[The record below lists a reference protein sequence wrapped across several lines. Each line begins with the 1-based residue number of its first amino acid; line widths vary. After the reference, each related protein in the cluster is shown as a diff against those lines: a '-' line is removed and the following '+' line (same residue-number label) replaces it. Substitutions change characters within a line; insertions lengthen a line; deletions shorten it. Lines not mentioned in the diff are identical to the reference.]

1 MYVKKLAA
9 TEHDYLFGNSR
20 ESNAAALS
28 LADLKKERAL
38 YSQLTKQLS
47 QGKILK
53 NRV

>member
-1 MYVKKLAA
+1 MFEAIKKFDPEIYQYILD
-9 TEHDYLFGNSR
+9 E
-20 ESNAAALS
+20 
-28 LADLKKERAL
+28 KERAL